1 MDYSWTCRC
10 CGKQFDTLPLDFAC
24 KAPDHWFD
32 IPESGREGRRKLDS
46 DLCVIDKDMFVRGRL
61 EIPVIGR
68 DVHFVWGLWVSV
80 SEESFMRI
88 LELWNASAIEIEKE
102 APKFGWLCNNISLYP
117 PTMGLKTNLHL
128 RSGGPR
134 PSIELEPTDHPLAI
148 EQRHGISPKRV
159 EEIAA
164 ALSLRH

>member
-1 MDYSWTCRC
+1 VDYAWTCRC
-10 CGKQFDTLPLDFAC
+10 CGKQFNTLPLDFAY

-32 IPESGREGRRKLDS
+32 TPESDQQVRRKLDS
-46 DLCVIDKDMFVRGRL
+46 DLCAIDKDRFVRGCL

-68 DVHFVWGLWVSV
+68 DDRFVWGVWVSV
-80 SEESFMRI
+80 SEESFKRV
-88 LELWNASAIEIEKE
+88 LDLWNAPASEIEQE
-102 APKFGWLCNNISLYP
+102 PPKFGWLCNNISLYP
-117 PTMGLKTNLHL
+117 PTMSLKTNLHL

-134 PSIELEPTDHPLAI
+134 PFIELEPTDHPLAI
-148 EQRHGISPKRV
+148 EQRQGISIERV